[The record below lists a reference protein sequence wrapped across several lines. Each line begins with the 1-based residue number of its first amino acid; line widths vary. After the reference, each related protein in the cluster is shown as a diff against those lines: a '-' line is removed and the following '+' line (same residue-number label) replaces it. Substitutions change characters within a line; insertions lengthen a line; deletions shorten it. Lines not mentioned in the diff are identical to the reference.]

1 MACVITSTRNAVVK
15 HIAKL
20 RESKVVCTRRAREM
34 SCTDRVPDLQS
45 YRLQQN
51 RAVICGHK
59 LVHDVCQHLAPARVF
74 VTPRS
79 GDLARSLLHGCQPV
93 VVHDHVMRK
102 MAGVQHVDGP
112 GTMVA
117 EVDLPASTPQ
127 VIHSSRRLLV
137 LDGVSDPGNVGTLVR
152 TALALGTAARCAL
165 GVGSAIHRAVRAHV
179 GAAGWDGL
187 LCLPGTADLFND
199 KAVKASMGAAF
210 RMPFHMCDP
219 SALQTLV
226 AENSP
231 WKGVVAAAHGGRG
244 VNSPQIAACRRVFL
258 VLGNESRGLSPDT
271 EAVLGLG
278 APRTSCANV
287 HEVTIG
293 MAGDPGQPLVESLNV
308 ATAGAIL
315 LHAYANAATGQ

>member
-20 RESKVVCTRRAREM
+20 RESK
-34 SCTDRVPDLQS
+34 S

-152 TALALGTAARCAL
+152 TALALG
-165 GVGSAIHRAVRAHV
+165 
-179 GAAGWDGL
+179 WDGL

-226 AENSP
+226 EENSP